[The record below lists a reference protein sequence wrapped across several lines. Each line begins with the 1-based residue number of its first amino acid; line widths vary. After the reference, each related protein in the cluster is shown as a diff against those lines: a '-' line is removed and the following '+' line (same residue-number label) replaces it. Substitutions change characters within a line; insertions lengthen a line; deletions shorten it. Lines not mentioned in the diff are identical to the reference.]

1 MEKIHSS
8 HSKKELQEI
17 IEVFELQIADY
28 KNMNKKDISHSLMY
42 ELSKIDEIIPDDE
55 FFFIKNKA
63 ELMDYL
69 LHPDSSKS
77 LTIKEKAEVM
87 EIAKYIIMYCKN
99 SYYLSYSPFL
109 NWEDM
114 YEKVKHIAQYCD
126 IPSCRKA
133 VDCFNKDPR
142 MLEKGENIEM
152 IMSSRCR
159 KKLERKRRMIQ
170 KQKVSLK
177 VRHGS
182 FIFDLTKDLESMRL
196 AKAPHSI
203 KDL

>member
-17 IEVFELQIADY
+17 IEVFELKIANY
-28 KNMNKKDISHSLMY
+28 KNMNKKDICHSLMY
-42 ELSKIDEIIPDDE
+42 ELSKIDEIIEDNE

-63 ELMDYL
+63 ELMEYL
-69 LHPDSSKS
+69 IHPDSSKS

-87 EIAKYIIMYCKN
+87 EIAKYIMMYCKN

-114 YEKVKHIAQYCD
+114 YEKVKHISQYGD
-126 IPSCRKA
+126 IPSVRKA
-133 VDCFNKDPR
+133 VDGFNKDPR
-142 MLEKGENIEM
+142 MLETNQKIEVV
-152 IMSSRCR
+152 MSSKCR
-159 KKLERKRRMIQ
+159 KKIERKKRMIQ

-177 VRHGS
+177 VRHGT
-182 FIFDLTKDLESMRL
+182 FVFDLTKDLESIRG
-196 AKAPHSI
+196 AKAPYNI
-203 KDL
+203 NW